1 MASAYAQLQWMGH
14 ALLRAQ
20 GFARRDEQ
28 TGQGRRFSLYE
39 RAGSGAGPTALLVHG
54 LGGSAT
60 SFTPI
65 ARQLCSLCK
74 RVLLIDLPGHGTAEL
89 AADDQ
94 PADPLEMAQALGR
107 TLEVLAEPVL
117 LVGNSLGGALVLS
130 CGLFWPEQVA
140 GVIALAPAGAPL
152 SRAESEELRRVF
164 RGGAE
169 SGAELGRRLFHSPPW
184 AVRMFARGL
193 GEHIGSR
200 AVQHIVRGI
209 RAGAQGPSSDELR
222 AIRVP
227 TLVLWG
233 DSDGVLPSSGA
244 DYFRGA
250 LPVGSFELLE
260 RTGHLPQI
268 ERPRAVLRRIAAFI
282 SKPAPGAVGR

>member
-28 TGQGRRFSLYE
+28 TGQGRRFTLYE
-39 RAGSGAGPTALLVHG
+39 RRGRGPGPTALLVHG

-60 SFTPI
+60 SFSPI
-65 ARQLCSLCK
+65 ARQLCALCK
-74 RVLLIDLPGHGTAEL
+74 RVLLIDLPGHGTAALGAGE
-89 AADDQ
+89 Q

-107 TLEVLAEPVL
+107 TLELLAEPVL
-117 LVGNSLGGALVLS
+117 LVGNSLGGALVL
-130 CGLFWPEQVA
+130 GTALFWPEQVA
-140 GVIALAPAGAPL
+140 GVVALAPAGAPFTP
-152 SRAESEELRRVF
+152 AEAAEVRRVF

-184 AVRMFARGL
+184 AVQMVARGL
-193 GEHIGSR
+193 GEHIGGR

-209 RAGAQGPSSDELR
+209 HAGAQGPSSDELR

-233 DSDGVLPSSGA
+233 DSDAVLPSSGA

-250 LPVGSFELLE
+250 LPDGSFELLE

-268 ERPRAVLRRIAAFI
+268 ERPRAVLRRIEAFI
-282 SKPAPGAVGR
+282 GKLAPGAVGR